1 MKVRSMLIT
10 AGWIVG
16 WCTLSNLAHAQTAED
31 VERAKAQVN
40 LEPVVRDIV
49 RAALKHFR
57 ATPEDLDKLRSS
69 ARARGFLPLL
79 AGGFR
84 YDSIRTNRNL
94 AQSGTTV
101 ITDYSD
107 LSGSN
112 NNSFTLGAVWDFREL
127 MMNPVEIQT
136 YGIIGVQRDIM
147 LECARVFYLRRQ
159 IVLKLLLRPSE
170 DPVQNLANE
179 VRVQE
184 LTAILD
190 IMTDGWFSREH
201 QRRLRS
207 ARQVNASQP
216 GPMMDKKISAGVHSK

>member
-1 MKVRSMLIT
+1 MKARWMFLT
-10 AGWIVG
+10 ACVIVLEG
-16 WCTLSNLAHAQTAED
+16 AFSTSAFAQTAED

-57 ATPEDLDKLRSS
+57 ATPEDLDKLRSA

-79 AGGFR
+79 AAGYK
-84 YDSIRTNRNL
+84 YDTLRTNRDL

-101 ITDYSD
+101 VTNYFDQT
-107 LSGSN
+107 GSN
-112 NNSFTLGAVWDFREL
+112 INSFTLGAVWDFREL

-190 IMTDGWFSREH
+190 VMTDGWFSREH
-201 QRRLRS
+201 QRRLRT
-207 ARQVNASQP
+207 A
-216 GPMMDKKISAGVHSK
+216 